1 MSAIDQGVVIV
12 TGASAGIGE
21 ALARQLAS
29 RAKTL
34 ILVAR
39 RRDRLEAL
47 ASQLTAA
54 HRNLEVAICECDLVD
69 GASRERMIAD
79 IETRHGPVDVLINN
93 AGVGDMSLFELTE
106 WKKLDMMIALNVT
119 ALTHLT
125 HHFVRGMITR
135 KRGGIVNISS
145 GFGLV
150 AMPGFSAYCA
160 SKHYVA
166 ALTEGLAM
174 ELRGTGVTVTQVCP
188 GPVATEFVHHIG
200 DNFMEQDAPSIIQI
214 SAEQCARSSIAA
226 FDRSSV
232 LTIPGFV
239 AAFLTYWGAALPRW
253 VRRLVFTLAVPILRK
268 KQLAMQASK
277 SST

>member
-1 MSAIDQGVVIV
+1 MSAIDQGVVVV

-21 ALARQLAS
+21 ALARQLAP
-29 RAKTL
+29 RVKTL
-34 ILVAR
+34 VLVAR
-39 RRDRLEAL
+39 RRDRLQTL
-47 ASQLTAA
+47 AAQLTAE
-54 HRNLEVAICECDLVD
+54 HRNLDVHICECDLVD
-69 GASRERMIAD
+69 GASRQRLISDVEG
-79 IETRHGPVDVLINN
+79 RHGSVDVLINN

-106 WKKLDMMIALNVT
+106 WKKLDRMIALNVT

-125 HHFVRGMITR
+125 HHFVRGMVSR
-135 KRGGIVNISS
+135 KKGGIVNISS

-188 GPVATEFVHHIG
+188 GPVATEFIQHIG

-214 SAEQCARSSIAA
+214 SAEQCARGAIAA

-253 VRRLVFTLAVPILRK
+253 VRRVVFALTVPMLRR

-277 SST
+277 SAS